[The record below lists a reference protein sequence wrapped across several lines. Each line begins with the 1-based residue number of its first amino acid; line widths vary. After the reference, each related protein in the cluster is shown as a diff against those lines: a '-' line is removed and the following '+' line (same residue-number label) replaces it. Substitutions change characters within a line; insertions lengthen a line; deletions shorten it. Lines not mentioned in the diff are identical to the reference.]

1 MDVKM
6 VSNVNV
12 SVENRTVSAGLVVKS
27 SWHEEKKLI
36 IAQRIISFVK
46 KKTVFLNLNILSLV
60 FAVLNGC

>member
-1 MDVKM
+1 MDVKV

-12 SVENRTVSAGLVVKS
+12 SVENRTVSEGLVVKS
-27 SWHEEKKLI
+27 SWQEEKKLI
-36 IAQRIISFVK
+36 IAPRIISFVK